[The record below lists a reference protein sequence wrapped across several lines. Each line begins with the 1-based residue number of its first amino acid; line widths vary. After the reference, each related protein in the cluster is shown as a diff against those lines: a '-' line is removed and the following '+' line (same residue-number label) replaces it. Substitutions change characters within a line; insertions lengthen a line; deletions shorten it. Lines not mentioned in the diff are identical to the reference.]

1 MDRAPA
7 RPSGTL
13 DRVGFTFSVGAFC
26 VAPIAVPA
34 LFILGIGVSVASLG
48 GCGGDAPPRVSPTS
62 TAPFV
67 IGVAQS
73 LTGSQASPGLQ
84 VLKGAR
90 VAAFHVNSLGGVL
103 GQRIEL
109 DERDDR
115 TEDEFAIQVA
125 DALIEKRVAAVLAP
139 TSTKQ
144 GLAVLGKYSDA
155 KILTATATATTKT
168 LTSEGKYPFFFR
180 TSASAAIQGSV
191 FAKFVRGGDAD
202 AGAAGALG
210 CAKMALLWTDEANG
224 KELSTIITAEFQ
236 KRGGTVVAPKAI
248 PQAEQDSYDDILET
262 TIEAN
267 AANLDCIAIT
277 GQELPFRKLLQ
288 NYQALTKRS
297 KATDWTRI
305 RIFAT
310 QAFFNPEFVKGSAI
324 GVMENA
330 AEGVSGISQDAAPP
344 GAESAAFRALYE
356 TLNPTPAGAKATA
369 PPRNSATAYDAVVM
383 MALAIQK
390 AGGTKDRDALR
401 AAVTAISGGEGG
413 TPVTPANLAEGFRIL
428 RDNRPI
434 NYRGA
439 TGSCD
444 LDKNGDVKKVGFI
457 VWSVQGGALSDALA
471 AARISEDEVDAQP

>member
-1 MDRAPA
+1 
-7 RPSGTL
+7 
-13 DRVGFTFSVGAFC
+13 
-26 VAPIAVPA
+26 
-34 LFILGIGVSVASLG
+34 
-48 GCGGDAPPRVSPTS
+48 
-62 TAPFV
+62 V

-73 LTGSQASPGLQ
+73 FSGSQASPGLQ
-84 VLKGAR
+84 VQKGAR
-90 VAAFHVNSLGGVL
+90 VAAYHLNSLGGVL

-115 TEDEFAIQVA
+115 TEDQFAIEAA
-125 DALIEKRVAAVLAP
+125 DALIEKKVAAVLAP

-144 GLAVLGKYSDA
+144 ALAVLGKYSDA

-180 TSASAAIQGSV
+180 TSASASIQGAV
-191 FAKFVRGGDAD
+191 FAKFARGATG
-202 AGAAGALG
+202 GAT
-210 CAKMALLWTDEANG
+210 CTKMALLWTDEANG
-224 KELSTIITAEFQ
+224 KELSAIITGEFQ
-236 KRGGTVVAPKAI
+236 KRGGTIVAPTAI
-248 PQAEQDSYDDILET
+248 PQAEQDSYADVLKT
-262 TIEAN
+262 SIEAN
-267 AANLDCIAIT
+267 APNIDCIGIT

-288 NYQALTKRS
+288 NYRDLTKSS
-297 KATDWTRI
+297 KATDWSRI
-305 RIFAT
+305 RIYAT
-310 QAFFNPEFVKGSAI
+310 QAFFNPEFVKGS
-324 GVMENA
+324 GVGVAENA

-356 TLNPTPAGAKATA
+356 TLNPTPPGAKDSA

-428 RDNRPI
+428 RDNKPI

-444 LDKNGDVKKVGFI
+444 LDANGDVKKVGFI
-457 VWSVQGGALSDALA
+457 VWSVTGGVLSDALA
-471 AARISEDEVDAQP
+471 SPRIPEDALE

>member
-1 MDRAPA
+1 
-7 RPSGTL
+7 
-13 DRVGFTFSVGAFC
+13 
-26 VAPIAVPA
+26 
-34 LFILGIGVSVASLG
+34 
-48 GCGGDAPPRVSPTS
+48 
-62 TAPFV
+62 V

-73 LTGSQASPGLQ
+73 FSGNQASPGLQ
-84 VLKGAR
+84 VQKGAR
-90 VAAFHVNSLGGVL
+90 VAAYHVNSLGGVL

-115 TEDEFAIQVA
+115 TEDQFAIEAA
-125 DALIEKRVAAVLAP
+125 DALIAKKVAAVLAP

-191 FAKFVRGGDAD
+191 FAKFVRGGEP
-202 AGAAGALG
+202 GAPT

-224 KELSTIITAEFQ
+224 KELSSIITAEFA
-236 KRGGTVVAPKAI
+236 KRGGTIVAPTAI
-248 PQAEQDSYDDILET
+248 PQAEQDSYDDILEAT
-262 TIEAN
+262 VEAN
-267 AANLDCIAIT
+267 AASIDCIGIT

-288 NYQALTKRS
+288 NYRDLTKRS
-297 KATDWTRI
+297 KVTDWTRI
-305 RIFAT
+305 RIYAT
-310 QAFFNPEFVKGSAI
+310 QAFFNPEFVKGS
-324 GVMENA
+324 GVGVAENA
-330 AEGVSGISQDAAPP
+330 ADGVSGISQDPAPP

-356 TLNPTPAGAKATA
+356 TLNPTPSGSNVAA
-369 PPRNSATAYDAVVM
+369 PPRNAATAYDAVVM

-413 TPVTPANLAEGFRIL
+413 TPVTPANLAEGFRLL
-428 RDNRPI
+428 RESRPI

-444 LDKNGDVKKVGFI
+444 LDANGDVKKVGFI
-457 VWSVQGGALSDALA
+457 VWSVTAGVLSDPLA
-471 AARISEDEVDAQP
+471 ASRIPEEAVE